1 MSPFSV
7 PRPLDAPAVR
17 PDTDRLAVDTLRFLA
32 ADMVEAARSGHPGMP
47 MGAAPLAWT
56 LWSRHLRH
64 DPADP
69 DWADRDRF
77 VLSAGHG
84 SALLYALLHLFGYD
98 LPVEELRRF
107 RQLGSRTPGHP
118 EFGMTPG
125 VECTTGPLGQGLAMA
140 VGMAVAE
147 RMTHARFPAITD
159 HRTYAI
165 VGDGCLMEGVSHEAA
180 SLAGHLGLG
189 RLVVLWDDN
198 EITIDG
204 AVERACGDDQLARF
218 AAYGWHTE
226 VIADGTDLA
235 AIDAALVRAKDD
247 PRPSFLAVRTVIG
260 HGAPDVAGTSAA
272 HGAPLGA
279 DQLARAKAAVGWEYP
294 PFTVPEP
301 VAATCAVLAA
311 LGAEDHADWTRR
323 RAEFD
328 AAAPESAAEFT
339 RARAAILPEGLPG
352 ALARI
357 VGTSPRATR
366 QSSQA
371 CLTAAAA
378 VLPELVGGSADLAGS
393 TGTAFGPVLTRDDF
407 SPRAIAFGIREFGM
421 AAVLNGISLHG
432 GFRVFGSTF
441 LVFADYLRPALR
453 LSALMGQPVIYVLTH
468 DSVAVGEDGPTH
480 QPVEHLES
488 LRLIPGLQ
496 VLRPADDADT
506 ALAWELALTRTD
518 GPTALIL
525 SRQSL
530 PQLEASTVIRGSDDA
545 RDIGAVSDDRAPA
558 ATTVHAS
565 DGPAPAHRESTLSND
580 QRTAAGHPTTPV
592 AARSRIF
599 PIVGERPDTPGRA
612 MAAQGAV
619 EGHVVG
625 LDRHSGQGHRTVEIV
640 ATGSEVALA
649 AAVAESLR
657 AQGQPA
663 RAVSVLDC
671 SRYVPDPAAV
681 RISVEAGST
690 AGWAGLVDLAIGIDE
705 FGHSGPGHEVLAR
718 HGLTAA
724 AVLARIRAFLGG
736 AR

>member
-7 PRPLDAPAVR
+7 PRPLDPPAVR
-17 PDTDRLAVDTLRFLA
+17 PDTDQLAVETLRFLA

-47 MGAAPLAWT
+47 MGAAPMAWT

-98 LPVEELRRF
+98 LPVGELRRF
-107 RQLGSRTPGHP
+107 RQLDSRTPGHP
-118 EFGMTPG
+118 EFGVTPG

-147 RMTHARFPAITD
+147 RMTQARFPAITD

-180 SLAGHLGLG
+180 SLAGQLGLG
-189 RLVVLWDDN
+189 RLIVLWDDN

-204 AVERACGDDQLARF
+204 AVERSCGDDQLARF

-226 VIADGTDLA
+226 VVADGTDIG
-235 AIDAALVRAKDD
+235 AIDAALTRAKAEA
-247 PRPSFLAVRTVIG
+247 RPSFLAIRTVIG
-260 HGAPDVAGTSAA
+260 HGAPEVAGTPAA

-311 LGAEDHADWTRR
+311 LGADDHADWTHRFL
-323 RAEFD
+323 EFS
-328 AAAPESAAEFT
+328 AAAPESAARFT
-339 RARAAILPEGLPG
+339 RARAGVLPEGVHD
-352 ALARI
+352 ALAGI
-357 VGTSPRATR
+357 VGASPRATR

-407 SPRAIAFGIREFGM
+407 TPRAIAFGVREFGM

-453 LSALMGQPVIYVLTH
+453 LSALMGQPVIYVFTH

-488 LRLIPGLQ
+488 LRLIPGLH
-496 VLRPADDADT
+496 VLRPADDAET
-506 ALAWELALTRTD
+506 ALAWESALARTD

-530 PQLEASTVIRGSDDA
+530 PQLGPDA
-545 RDIGAVSDDRAPA
+545 ILRAPDVNASADGRA
-558 ATTVHAS
+558 AAEIAHPPA
-565 DGPAPAHRESTLSND
+565 DRPAPVSGHSPA
-580 QRTAAGHPTTPV
+580 TARG
-592 AARSRIF
+592 
-599 PIVGERPDTPGRA
+599 
-612 MAAQGAV
+612 
-619 EGHVVG
+619 
-625 LDRHSGQGHRTVEIV
+625 TVEIV

-657 AQGQPA
+657 AQGRSA
-663 RAVSVLDC
+663 RVVSVLDR
-671 SRYVPDPAAV
+671 SRYSPDPGAV
-681 RISVEAGST
+681 RISIEAGST
-690 AGWAGLVDLAIGIDE
+690 AGWTGLVDLAIGIDE

-718 HGLTAA
+718 HGFTAT
-724 AVLARIRAFLGG
+724 AVLARIRAYLGG